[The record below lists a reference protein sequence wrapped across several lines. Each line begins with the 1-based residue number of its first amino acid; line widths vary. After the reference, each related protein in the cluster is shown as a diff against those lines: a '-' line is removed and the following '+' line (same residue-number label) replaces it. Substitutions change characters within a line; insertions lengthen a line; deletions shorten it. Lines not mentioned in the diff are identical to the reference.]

1 MRSRWGATA
10 TRAAT
15 CWRSGSP
22 SCVQRRTRTLHMHS
36 MHSMHSVH
44 PRAVRRA
51 EWWTL
56 SVALR
61 SDEAAR
67 GEVAEQR
74 IHGGRRLGFVH
85 LERVEELADGAVA
98 PLPSLE
104 RAEDDRGA
112 LVQPVVTLRREI
124 EQDGFVAEVCGE
136 DFGRDLHVM

>member
-22 SCVQRRTRTLHMHS
+22 SCVQRRPRTLH
-36 MHSMHSVH
+36 MHSVH

-67 GEVAEQR
+67 GEIAEQR
-74 IHGGRRLGFVH
+74 IHGGRCLGFVH

-98 PLPSLE
+98 PPTSLE
-104 RAEDDRGA
+104 RAEDDRSA
-112 LVQPVVTLRREI
+112 LV
-124 EQDGFVAEVCGE
+124 
-136 DFGRDLHVM
+136 